1 MGSVAPSWQDKA
13 AAKRQAVLDLI
24 PVAWRLP
31 QPLPAP
37 KAQKDVTG
45 AYVHQYLSPREVEVT
60 EADAAQIVANTTAGT
75 WTATEVV
82 TAFCHRAA
90 IAHQLVPQALPS
102 AVAPL
107 SGHNLLTL
115 AVPDE
120 LPS

>member
-31 QPLPAP
+31 QPLPTS

-45 AYVHQYLSPREVEVT
+45 AYVQQYLSSREVELT
-60 EADAAQIVANTTAGT
+60 EADAVQIVANTTAGT

-90 IAHQLVPQALPS
+90 IAHQLVLYSPP
-102 AVAPL
+102 VCL
-107 SGHNLLTL
+107 SRLSCHHC
-115 AVPDE
+115 
-120 LPS
+120 

>member
-1 MGSVAPSWQDKA
+1 M
-13 AAKRQAVLDLI
+13 DLI

-31 QPLPAP
+31 QPLPAY

-45 AYVHQYLSPREVEVT
+45 AYVQQYLSPREIEVT

-90 IAHQLVPQALPS
+90 IAHQLVPY
-102 AVAPL
+102 
-107 SGHNLLTL
+107 TL
-115 AVPDE
+115 
-120 LPS
+120 